1 MNVKGIGRR
10 NILNSLSRRL
20 SEDLNFKSGKIFGS
34 MCTEPHNFAR
44 SVYSAHL
51 EKNIGDPGLLRGT
64 LSLEG
69 DCIRMI
75 GTILSHPKATGHMV
89 SGGTEA
95 NVMAL
100 WSARNESRKEKP
112 EVILSSLAHHSFKKA
127 GDMLGLRLV
136 VIPSDKHRLDASKI
150 TNAITSNT
158 ILMIGTAGTTD
169 LGLIDPIQEMSEIS
183 GRFQIP
189 IHVDASFGG
198 FIIPFLKDHGSDLP
212 DFDFRLKGV
221 RSITIDPHKMG
232 MAPIPS
238 GAVLFRNRRALDT
251 ISYDTVYLAGGL
263 KSRGTILGTSPG
275 ASIVSVWSLLNLMG
289 QEGYQK
295 TARSCM
301 RLTEHLY
308 QRLAG
313 IDGVVV
319 ISKPEMN
326 VLGFRSSRMKI
337 SDLSRQL
344 RNKGYAISTFPT
356 HLRLVIMPHLTRSH
370 VEMFIET
377 LIEVLGKNRHSSR
390 AIKDRR
396 SKAV

>member
-1 MNVKGIGRR
+1 MNVKGISR
-10 NILNSLSRRL
+10 NRILNSLSRRL
-20 SEDLNFKSGKIFGS
+20 SEDLNFESGKIFGS

-44 SVYSAHL
+44 SVYSAYL

-64 LSLEG
+64 LDLER
-69 DCIRMI
+69 DCIRII
-75 GTILSHPKATGHMV
+75 GTLLSHSKASGHIV

-127 GDMLGLRLV
+127 GDLLGLRLV
-136 VIPSDKHRLDASKI
+136 VIPSDKHKFDTSKI
-150 TNAITSNT
+150 SDAITSHT
-158 ILMIGTAGTTD
+158 ILMIGTAGSTD

-183 GRFQIP
+183 SRFQIP

-198 FIIPFLKDHGSDLP
+198 FVIPFLKARGSDLP
-212 DFDFRLKGV
+212 DFDFRLKAV

-238 GAVLFRNRRALDT
+238 GALLFRNRRALDT
-251 ISYDTVYLAGGL
+251 ISYDTDYLSGGL
-263 KSRGTILGTSPG
+263 KPRGTILGTSPG

-289 QEGYQK
+289 QEGYKK

-301 RLTEHLY
+301 RLTEYLY

-326 VLGFRSSRMKI
+326 VLGFRSSRIKI
-337 SDLSRQL
+337 SVLSRRL

-356 HLRLVIMPHLTRSH
+356 HLRLVIMPHVTRSH
-370 VEMFIET
+370 VELFIET
-377 LIEVLGKNRHSSR
+377 LVGVLANKGHSN
-390 AIKDRR
+390 
-396 SKAV
+396 